1 MNSKSSMGY
10 SMPVV
15 IGTVIAAVS
24 ITQENYG
31 GAAFAAV
38 TGAVVS
44 VVLYV
49 KSRKQGR

>member
-1 MNSKSSMGY
+1 MKNKNSLGY
-10 SMPVV
+10 GMPVV

-44 VVLYV
+44 TALYV

>member
-1 MNSKSSMGY
+1 MNSKSSLGH

-15 IGTVIAAVS
+15 IGVVIAAVS

-31 GAAFAAV
+31 GAVFAAV
-38 TGAVVS
+38 AGAAVS
-44 VVLYV
+44 AALYV